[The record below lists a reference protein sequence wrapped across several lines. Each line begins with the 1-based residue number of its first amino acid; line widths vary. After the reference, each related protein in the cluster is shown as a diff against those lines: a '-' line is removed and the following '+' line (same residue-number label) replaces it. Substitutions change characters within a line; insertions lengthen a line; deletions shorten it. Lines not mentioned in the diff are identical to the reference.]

1 MSLGFQAPIE
11 DEEYEYLE
19 QEEGYTTELDYV
31 TTSRLKDKC
40 INVYY
45 VQKYMCCLF
54 VSQLPFF
61 RVFLRFL
68 TQTVPSKRRKK
79 HGKRRISKSQNCIDL
94 KVRILENPNIE
105 VLSNTGKSKA
115 NVM

>member
-1 MSLGFQAPIE
+1 MRIYLFLGVDDSSSLGFQAPIE

-45 VQKYMCCLF
+45 VQKYMCYLLYPSSRF
-54 VSQLPFF
+54 S
-61 RVFLRFL
+61 VFSLG
-68 TQTVPSKRRKK
+68 S
-79 HGKRRISKSQNCIDL
+79 
-94 KVRILENPNIE
+94 
-105 VLSNTGKSKA
+105 
-115 NVM
+115 